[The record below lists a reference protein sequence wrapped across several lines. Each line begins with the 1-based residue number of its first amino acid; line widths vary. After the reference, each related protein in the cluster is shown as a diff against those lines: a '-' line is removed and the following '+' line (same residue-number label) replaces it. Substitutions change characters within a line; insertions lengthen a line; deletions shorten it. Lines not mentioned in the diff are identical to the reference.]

1 MSPYYSAPVLDRL
14 FEHFVGHDGSPDCL
28 IPIFQQSWFYK
39 ELASVDTLRW
49 FPLVVL
55 YNPEHTSKILQVLI
69 NQTVFSQGI
78 EFIGIPL
85 ESLYHIL
92 LVIASRRRFLRRAT
106 EILSW
111 VMAHAGYTRDPQV
124 NQGPDRSIDILK
136 LVTINQR
143 DEGIGIPPMELRNF
157 DFVTNM
163 SDEEWAEWTT
173 RIKILILGTMLGGLK
188 YGPGY
193 SKVKYI
199 RDPDGV
205 CLCGPM
211 R

>member
-28 IPIFQQSWFYK
+28 IPIFQQSWFHK

-49 FPLVVL
+49 FPLIVL

-69 NQTVFSQGI
+69 HQIVFSQGI
-78 EFIGIPL
+78 DFIGIHL

-92 LVIASRRRFLRRAT
+92 LVITSRRRFLRRAT
-106 EILSW
+106 EVLSW
-111 VMAHAGYTRDPQV
+111 VMARAGYTRDPQV
-124 NQGPDRSIDILK
+124 NQGPDESIDILK
-136 LVTINQR
+136 LVIIDQR
-143 DEGIGIPPMELRNF
+143 EEGIGMPPMELRNF

-163 SDEEWAEWTT
+163 PDEEWAEWTT
-173 RIKILILGTMLGGLK
+173 RMKVLILGTKLGALK
-188 YGPGY
+188 DGPRY
-193 SKVKYI
+193 SKGRYS

-205 CLCGPM
+205 CLCDPM